1 MRAELPTNSLPNWL
15 ALHTGATPA
24 AHGRLG
30 NRAPPATRL
39 DSIAAVAAAH
49 GVHMGA
55 SGAPWFVNPIKD
67 QLPLLEGD
75 GRVSSSDDITHETSA
90 STSTEA
96 PSPYTSLYLPI
107 PPYISLYLPISP

>member
-1 MRAELPTNSLPNWL
+1 MQPLFSAASNNMCSLDGSRCDVLRMRAELPTNSLPNWL

-49 GVHMGA
+49 GAHMG
-55 SGAPWFVNPIKD
+55 S
-67 QLPLLEGD
+67 
-75 GRVSSSDDITHETSA
+75 
-90 STSTEA
+90 
-96 PSPYTSLYLPI
+96 
-107 PPYISLYLPISP
+107 